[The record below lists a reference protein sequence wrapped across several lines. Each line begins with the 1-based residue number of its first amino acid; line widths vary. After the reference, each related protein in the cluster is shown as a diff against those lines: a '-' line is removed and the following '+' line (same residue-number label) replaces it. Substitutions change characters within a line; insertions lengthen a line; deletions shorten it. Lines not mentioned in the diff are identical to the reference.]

1 MIIKKTKFLVNT
13 VPLLVVLILGSGYST
28 PAHSQNKAQT
38 ASAPAASSPA
48 ASPNARQAKALM
60 ESAKKCN
67 QILESEEALK
77 LANQAIALDPKQ
89 YGAYLERAL
98 AHISLGETQLA
109 LADFS
114 TAANGGDRKY
124 EKLARREKAD
134 LLFRLNRY
142 TESIKEI
149 TTIETKYGSLSDGML
164 YRRAHSYIAIG
175 KPNMA
180 VVDLTTAIKGEP
192 NSDRLFEA
200 RTKAYVAL
208 KDWDKAL
215 ADCNKCIALCNVD
228 DQTLGNRADLL
239 SLRATIYEK
248 QGKKDLAIKD
258 RETAKK
264 TDSANF
270 QNAPFRSDKSRR

>member
-1 MIIKKTKFLVNT
+1 MIIKETKVLT
-13 VPLLVVLILGSGYST
+13 TAVPLLVVLILGSGSLT
-28 PAHSQNKAQT
+28 PVHSQNKAQT
-38 ASAPAASSPA
+38 AGKPV
-48 ASPNARQAKALM
+48 ASPNAKQAKAYV
-60 ESAKKCN
+60 ESAKQCN
-67 QILESEEALK
+67 QVLESEEALK

-89 YGAYLERAL
+89 YGAYVERAL
-98 AHISLGETQLA
+98 AHISLGQTEQA

-114 TAANGGDRKY
+114 TAANSGERKH
-124 EKLARREKAD
+124 EKSARREKAD
-134 LLFRLNRY
+134 LLFRLKRY
-142 TESIKEI
+142 TDSINEL

-164 YRRAHSYIAIG
+164 YRRAQAYLAIG

-180 VVDLTTAIKGEP
+180 VLDLTTAIKGEP
-192 NSDRLFEA
+192 SANRLFEA
-200 RTKAYVAL
+200 RMKAYVAL

-239 SLRATIYEK
+239 SMRATIYEK
-248 QGKKDLAIKD
+248 QGKKDLAQKD
-258 RETAKK
+258 REKAKK